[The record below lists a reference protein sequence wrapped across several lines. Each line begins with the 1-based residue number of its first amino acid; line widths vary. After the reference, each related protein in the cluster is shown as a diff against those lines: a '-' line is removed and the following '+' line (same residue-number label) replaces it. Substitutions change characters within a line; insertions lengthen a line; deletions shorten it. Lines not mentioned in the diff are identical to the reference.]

1 MPEYRFERQCRT
13 PSSEVYRITD
23 DGQPIGRVDIH
34 FAAEVVYGSL
44 ALGANLPEEELLT
57 LIEQIDEDLV
67 LAAEVP
73 REDFIV
79 TVFRG
84 EEVGTY
90 SDENFDDDDEDDDG
104 FSDNDHR

>member
-13 PSSEVYRITD
+13 PSSEVYRISD
-23 DGQPIGRVDIH
+23 DGQPVGRVDLH
-34 FAAEVVYGSL
+34 FAAEMVYGTL
-44 ALGANLPEEELLT
+44 ALGAQLPEEEILT

-73 REDFIV
+73 REDFVV
-79 TVFRG
+79 TVYRG

-90 SDENFDDDDEDDDG
+90 SDETFDDEDDEEEYLD
-104 FSDNDHR
+104 DDHR